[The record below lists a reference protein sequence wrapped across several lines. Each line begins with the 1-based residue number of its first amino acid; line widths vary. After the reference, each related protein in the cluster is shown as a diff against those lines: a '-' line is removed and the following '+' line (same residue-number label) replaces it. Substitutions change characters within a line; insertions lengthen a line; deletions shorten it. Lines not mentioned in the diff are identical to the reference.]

1 LYQIEKIAQP
11 IRVPNQ
17 LKRTQES
24 KKIMPRKRMTINPL
38 THLTVS
44 PTMGQKVSIAIVK
57 TDGRVRPSALGSL
70 PGGEAASN
78 IAIGN
83 SKGGDDDDSESE
95 EDSEEE
101 DEEENKC
108 PCACCN
114 TKCPCCVKLT
124 FCCLAALAG

>member
-1 LYQIEKIAQP
+1 
-11 IRVPNQ
+11 
-17 LKRTQES
+17 
-24 KKIMPRKRMTINPL
+24 MTINPL

-57 TDGRVRPSALGSL
+57 TDGRVMPSALGSL

-83 SKGGDDDDSESE
+83 SKGGDD
-95 EDSEEE
+95 SEEE
-101 DEEENKC
+101 EEEEDDDEEDNKC
-108 PCACCN
+108 PCECCN